1 MGNQVAK
8 QHGLALLAESEHRV
22 ELLSRLV
29 RHDAAQETDIAGRHL
44 HVHHEVGTGQGEQ
57 QRDPPCVE
65 QDGVDVESAGLRVA
79 HGERERILLVA
90 VDDFADDVGGL
101 VAVEGRVEHLDLA
114 IDLHFR
120 PISADECERG
130 PHDVVDIARQIFEW
144 ALPVEILDDAPD
156 RAPQAVVLRVVARID
171 GRKGVDVLGR
181 DRRPRENVVV
191 VEVGPM
197 QDLAAHRVEEGL
209 GELRLLM
216 IDQQADV
223 LQLDLLPGGIVE
235 GVGIKFGMQAG
246 DGFLDTVVV
255 ELDAVANGVELS
267 LPVTGLVE
275 FLGAPA
281 GFTKDPVVLV
291 EALDQCLRDRLGDRD
306 FVQ

>member
-1 MGNQVAK
+1 
-8 QHGLALLAESEHRV
+8 
-22 ELLSRLV
+22 
-29 RHDAAQETDIAGRHL
+29 
-44 HVHHEVGTGQGEQ
+44 
-57 QRDPPCVE
+57 
-65 QDGVDVESAGLRVA
+65 
-79 HGERERILLVA
+79 
-90 VDDFADDVGGL
+90 
-101 VAVEGRVEHLDLA
+101 
-114 IDLHFR
+114 
-120 PISADECERG
+120 
-130 PHDVVDIARQIFEW
+130 
-144 ALPVEILDDAPD
+144 
-156 RAPQAVVLRVVARID
+156 
-171 GRKGVDVLGR
+171 
-181 DRRPRENVVV
+181 
-191 VEVGPM
+191 M